1 MTEAN
6 KLDEPTPAPVT
17 VELIDSWARN
27 VNTPVAL
34 HLKQRLVS
42 VEESEYT
49 IIYPPTYADIGYNI
63 DTMADGTMVA
73 AIDSVGSQA
82 NRMEPLFKEK
92 PLSSLVPQIEIELH
106 SKSEDGKTYSE
117 KRSILDV
124 AHRIA
129 DAVVY
134 AAPTLALDV
143 TKAFR
148 ALRKSGDAGLLCALA
163 PTSLVFGVWD
173 SRGGTSEKRPRLVR
187 SVIRAWDVQPLH
199 TAAQFNS
206 VWKSLNAEQQ
216 AELEKEAKSKKVKLS
231 VKGFADAPATFRKL
245 GPAAAKN
252 IPEFRNGSVN
262 SERRVLGGVLVNGSI
277 ERDVTVNLVAL
288 RAIRGSTEEETMN
301 IRRYLLSL
309 ALLAATVEIDFY
321 LREGCLL
328 RISDDGVWR
337 EIPRRG
343 QPRAVDLLSN
353 VAQQNLLDYADKEAN
368 KFRPR
373 WPKTLVHKFDLK
385 EAKKLLA
392 KKEEDEESEM

>member
-1 MTEAN
+1 
-6 KLDEPTPAPVT
+6 
-17 VELIDSWARN
+17 
-27 VNTPVAL
+27 
-34 HLKQRLVS
+34 
-42 VEESEYT
+42 
-49 IIYPPTYADIGYNI
+49 
-63 DTMADGTMVA
+63 
-73 AIDSVGSQA
+73 
-82 NRMEPLFKEK
+82 
-92 PLSSLVPQIEIELH
+92 
-106 SKSEDGKTYSE
+106 
-117 KRSILDV
+117 
-124 AHRIA
+124 
-129 DAVVY
+129 
-134 AAPTLALDV
+134 
-143 TKAFR
+143 
-148 ALRKSGDAGLLCALA
+148 
-163 PTSLVFGVWD
+163 
-173 SRGGTSEKRPRLVR
+173 VR